1 MSVTLISSQ
10 RRARLSLVLAAVAL
24 GVAACGGGGAP
35 SATGSQAATAG
46 SSGAAA
52 GGYGAPAQTMAPSG
66 AAAGAATMS
75 VAHTTLG
82 DVLVGPD
89 GHTVYLFEKDTGS
102 SSTCADACASAWP
115 PVETKAQPHAGAGV
129 QAALLGTTHRPDGKT
144 EVTYAGHPLYYFSGD
159 SKPGDV
165 KGQGLKGFGAPWYVV
180 APSGQKIDND

>member
-1 MSVTLISSQ
+1 
-10 RRARLSLVLAAVAL
+10 
-24 GVAACGGGGAP
+24 
-35 SATGSQAATAG
+35 
-46 SSGAAA
+46 
-52 GGYGAPAQTMAPSG
+52 
-66 AAAGAATMS
+66 MS